1 MSDRLTDR
9 VWWYDAMGCEST
21 DMECH
26 AKWETVHI
34 AALIPSVGSAL
45 ASIFII
51 VTGIKYHVQLS
62 KLTFGAQLPIFISI
76 CDLGFELSHGGDHL
90 HNVIADYVSEGA
102 LCQLFGC
109 MKPFL
114 INCQT
119 AWALGVA
126 VYLNRCIFNGTM
138 VEPTFGPKNVYLH
151 LCCWGIPFIALIF
164 GFAFDVYGVEGP
176 WCGVPDPLVD
186 FLMVDIWLALALTIL
201 LINYGWI
208 AYKLHSVYNGA
219 DSSANSRASQT
230 QKKVNQTI
238 RTIGL
243 YPVAYFI
250 QWLAYTLFKTQAVE
264 QTYGAVLWVV
274 TTANLGGIFNLC
286 LYGPLLFRQVK
297 RGLREQT
304 TRSLELGKQ
313 KSSGNLASS
322 STNMASN
329 TSQTS
334 DDGPRGHVAAQDTL
348 VSMSQISSVE
358 DEDDEQEIVSA
369 L

>member
-1 MSDRLTDR
+1 MSDR
-9 VWWYDAMGCEST
+9 VYWYDAMGCEPT
-21 DMECH
+21 DMSCL
-26 AKWETVHI
+26 ARWETVHI
-34 AALIPSVGSAL
+34 AALIPSVFSAL

-126 VYLNRCIFNGTM
+126 VYLNRSIFNRGKI
-138 VEPTFGPKNVYLH
+138 EPQFGPKNVYLH

-186 FLMVDIWLALALTIL
+186 FLMVDLWLVLALTIL
-201 LINYGWI
+201 LFNYGWI
-208 AYKLHSVYNGA
+208 AYKLRSVYHRT
-219 DSSANSRASQT
+219 DSGTAANTRAAST
-230 QKKVNQTI
+230 QKRVNQI
-238 RTIGL
+238 VRTIGL

-250 QWLAYTLFKTQAVE
+250 QWFAYTLFKTQAIE

-286 LYGPLLFRQVK
+286 LYGPLLFRQV
-297 RGLREQT
+297 RRTLRHEHSQ
-304 TRSLELGKQ
+304 Q
-313 KSSGNLASS
+313 KSTNSSIQIGDQQSTTNAATQSSGDGQQKVR
-322 STNMASN
+322 
-329 TSQTS
+329 SQ
-334 DDGPRGHVAAQDTL
+334 PA
-348 VSMSQISSVE
+348 VSMVPSVEME
-358 DEDDEQEIVSA
+358 DEDEASQVTQSA
-369 L
+369 P